1 MAVQIASKFIW
12 VQEQEQTVVD
22 LTHVLYELP
31 KSISFPPEGPGQA
44 DRWAEANRMKFSE
57 AKCWILPFCHSN
69 PMNCYRLGAEWCR
82 AAWGEKNLVL
92 LADS

>member
-44 DRWAEANRMKFSE
+44 DRWAE
-57 AKCWILPFCHSN
+57 SN
-69 PMNCYRLGAEWCR
+69 GM
-82 AAWGEKNLVL
+82 
-92 LADS
+92 